1 MKVNKKM
8 SANRTVKLK
17 KMSSRVPT
25 LVYLKAKYIA
35 DSQGMTMEEKI
46 TDLLRKDIQY
56 VSSQKWFQE
65 HLQEQDDDA
74 QGFDL
79 FGASQNKKQA
89 KNKGNS
95 DADSP

>member
-1 MKVNKKM
+1 M

-56 VSSQKWFQE
+56 VSSQNGSKSIYRSKMMMHRVLTCLGPLRIE
-65 HLQEQDDDA
+65 
-74 QGFDL
+74 
-79 FGASQNKKQA
+79 ASQK
-89 KNKGNS
+89 
-95 DADSP
+95 